1 MLELRKKYKS
11 GSAAEIIRDA
21 ILSGEIS
28 GEISQNDFAD
38 SLGISRIPV
47 REALISL
54 EYQGLIERLSN
65 QHVKII
71 NLNEESIKN
80 IFQDMSLL
88 EIEVLKNLNDKKLQQ
103 LSLLKN
109 QMDFHRELYKSVNSP
124 LRMNF
129 LKVITETYLSLRRLE
144 NEVIRLLN
152 RGQIV
157 MDVGN
162 PIKVSINQFYGIE
175 INDFAGSVAKTAL
188 WIADLQMQRR
198 RNSCP
203 LSSTVWKSIPNAS
216 PMAGFSSTSSSVFPC
231 IFKGFR
237 SMD

>member
-129 LKVITETYLSLRRLE
+129 LKIITETYLSFLFERSYSE
-144 NEVIRLLN
+144 NLN
-152 RGQIV
+152 
-157 MDVGN
+157 
-162 PIKVSINQFYGIE
+162 
-175 INDFAGSVAKTAL
+175 
-188 WIADLQMQRR
+188 
-198 RNSCP
+198 
-203 LSSTVWKSIPNAS
+203 
-216 PMAGFSSTSSSVFPC
+216 SVFENLQHSLKDKN
-231 IFKGFR
+231 ILKASYIIYSEVLTSEFSRIINHVESKT
-237 SMD
+237 S